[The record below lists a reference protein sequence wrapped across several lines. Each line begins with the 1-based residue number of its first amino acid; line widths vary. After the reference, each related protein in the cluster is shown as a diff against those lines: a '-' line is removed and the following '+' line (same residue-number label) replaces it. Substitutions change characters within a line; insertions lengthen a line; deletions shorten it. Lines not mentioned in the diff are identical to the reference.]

1 MAYKRKYATV
11 EERRAA
17 QAEGGRMGYAA
28 ALANGKRL
36 GRRPVD
42 DGQLEYPYGCTTIS
56 IRNVDAA
63 WLSDVSKC
71 VGISR
76 PLLIRVLIQTFRER
90 CDVRARDEVERI
102 MGQEFDAMR
111 FDNLFAEDKEEEEG
125 D

>member
-42 DGQLEYPYGCTTIS
+42 DGQLEHPYGCTTIS
-56 IRNVDAA
+56 IRHDYDIVPQERREMDERGIEEARHSEIAA
-63 WLSDVSKC
+63 SARSHLHVQGARGHPRERGNRRNTGQG
-71 VGISR
+71 V
-76 PLLIRVLIQTFRER
+76 QNTFRAER
-90 CDVRARDEVERI
+90 P
-102 MGQEFDAMR
+102 F
-111 FDNLFAEDKEEEEG
+111 
-125 D
+125 